1 MAKKLKII
9 FFVFIFFFIVASVF
23 YFFNDFKKA
32 VANPGSFVVDS
43 FTDET
48 MIGTTTNLVVDTDSG
63 QVSIADVCDGVAN
76 NTQVPG
82 CNGTCQACQ
91 NETCG
96 VAEATSDP
104 GGQCD
109 ISSNCATGNCKGG
122 TAECGWYTSE
132 DRACPICQTCSGA
145 TSVACVNYTNNTQD
159 TGCNG
164 TCQAC
169 QSGNC
174 GVANTDT
181 DPGNKCSA
189 INCYTGNC
197 KGGTAECKIY
207 SGGEKGAC
215 GTCYY
220 CNDADY
226 QCDLVSNSQDPFG
239 DCPPV
244 FSCLTWIYG
253 WSGNDCKKYSGPS
266 ANDGDCNGAGACYT
280 SVADSCTG
288 IGATSAS
295 CGSAGCKKAC
305 VANAYYTSYDTVA
318 EVCYTSDQQSCSVGY
333 ACDASGTCVI
343 TCGGVYYGGNCWYK
357 ASTGVS
363 CTSFCASHGGCK
375 ATNWN
380 DTSSCT
386 ICINYFSPK
395 PESTSCNYYEGSG
408 YPGLT
413 TNPSY
418 PGCYYRH
425 ALANQDCNA
434 TTGIQRL
441 CVCNY

>member
-9 FFVFIFFFIVASVF
+9 FFIFIFFIIGAGVF
-23 YFFNDFKKA
+23 YFFNDFKEA

-48 MIGTTTNLVVDTDSG
+48 MIGTTTNLVVDTGSG

-96 VAEATSDP
+96 VAEAASDP

-122 TAECGWYTSE
+122 TAECDWYTSE

-169 QSGNC
+169 QSGSC
-174 GVANTDT
+174 GVANADT

-189 INCYTGNC
+189 TNCYTGNC

-207 SGGEKGAC
+207 SGGEKGTC

-220 CNDADY
+220 CSDADSS
-226 QCDLVSNSQDPFG
+226 CDPIPNGNDPYG
-239 DCPPV
+239 ECSAV
-244 FSCLTWIYG
+244 TCTNYIYG
-253 WSGNDCKKYSGPS
+253 WSGNNCAKYSGS
-266 ANDGDCNGAGACYT
+266 STNNGDCNGAGACYT

-288 IGATSAS
+288 IGSTSAG

-318 EVCYTSDQQSCSVGY
+318 EVCYTSGQQNCSVGY
-333 ACDASGTCVI
+333 ACDATGTCVV
-343 TCGGVYYGGNCWYK
+343 TCSGVLISGNCWYK
-357 ASTGVS
+357 SASNQNCDDACSG
-363 CTSFCASHGGCK
+363 HGGCK
-375 ATNWN
+375 AGNWN
-380 DTSSCT
+380 DDSSCT
-386 ICINYFSPK
+386 ICMTYFSPK
-395 PESTSCNYYEGSG
+395 PETTSCNSSSGSYY
-408 YPGLT
+408 PALT

-418 PGCYYRH
+418 PGCYYRSSGDQVCS
-425 ALANQDCNA
+425 AAFS
-434 TTGIQRL
+434 TGPYRL